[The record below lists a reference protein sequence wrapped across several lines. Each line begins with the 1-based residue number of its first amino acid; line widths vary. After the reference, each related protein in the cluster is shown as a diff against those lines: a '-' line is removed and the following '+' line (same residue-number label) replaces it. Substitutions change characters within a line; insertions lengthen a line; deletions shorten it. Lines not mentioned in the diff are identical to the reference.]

1 MKGFIEVLT
10 KDGNVFINVNHI
22 VVIIPNGDNTGVYF
36 VDGKIS
42 EMEIIMPYNDFK
54 QLIVK
59 AL

>member
-10 KDGNVFINVNHI
+10 KDGNVLINVNHI
-22 VVIIPNGDNTGVYF
+22 VVMIPNGDNTGIYF

-42 EMEIIMPYNDFK
+42 AMEVIIPYNEFK
-54 QLIVK
+54 QLIEQ